1 MQVAFI
7 FVSSLKLKFKTYF
20 RFECRD
26 IEIPLFHLAFVRNG
40 FPDFFN
46 GSIESSFN
54 YKWFVFHFFLLF
66 FLDFLN
72 GLRLLAAGV
81 SLLRKFS
88 RASNLLVH
96 KTRYCSI
103 QRDT

>member
-7 FVSSLKLKFKTYF
+7 FLSSFKLKFKTYF

-26 IEIPLFHLAFVRNG
+26 IEIPLFHLVFVCNG

-46 GSIESSFN
+46 ASIESPLN
-54 YKWFVFHFFLLF
+54 YKWFVFHSLLLF
-66 FLDFLN
+66 FLDFFI

-88 RASNLLVH
+88 SASNLLVQ